1 MSDSMLPRC
10 PPSAGTAS
18 RANLFRGSNMKTLRA
33 ALLGLAA
40 LAGFTFAAASAEAA
54 CRTGDCWGAV
64 AYSERGAWA
73 YAYNFPTREIA
84 GQRAQA
90 KCNGQCTH
98 ILTFH
103 NSCGAYATGPR
114 GNFYYGW
121 GNASTRRQAESIALS
136 E

>member
-1 MSDSMLPRC
+1 
-10 PPSAGTAS
+10 
-18 RANLFRGSNMKTLRA
+18 MKTLRA

-40 LAGFTFAAASAEAA
+40 LAGFAFTAASAEAA

-64 AYSERGAWA
+64 AYGESGAWA

-90 KCNGQCTH
+90 KCNGRCTH
-98 ILTFH
+98 VLTFH

-121 GNASTRRQAESIALS
+121 GNASTRRQAESIALAECRARGS
-136 E
+136 NCSIRVWSCTQR